1 MIDGLQVEDE
11 KEIVVGDIATV
22 TVHLTRKNL
31 QEGEAAGPVHAPL
44 FPEPKFEEW
53 WIFLVG
59 ARSDLE
65 SDEIYDLY
73 IYICI
78 PYLEVEAY

>member
-1 MIDGLQVEDE
+1 MEDE

-53 WIFLVG
+53 WIFLVEG
-59 ARSDLE
+59 APNTRIIGFETLSSE
-65 SDEIYDLY
+65 SKWIV
-73 IYICI
+73 
-78 PYLEVEAY
+78 P